1 MDEYIKKQD
10 LIDWCDETYKKQTN
24 IKGKEYV
31 NAFLQAVIICPTA
44 DVAPKSEVDLYRKQV
59 DELED
64 ELASTY
70 DKLENAKNEV
80 IQAIL
85 SLIDD
90 KIRYEVELYN
100 GFNSAR
106 PFKSL
111 CQERVNAL
119 NDLKLIINYQFRAE
133 LKNKYTEVGNNEN

>member
-1 MDEYIKKQD
+1 MARYIDAEQFR
-10 LIDWCDETYKKQTN
+10 
-24 IKGKEYV
+24 GKHEVAEVNGKLNSVILYGDIV
-31 NAFLQAVIICPTA
+31 NAPTA
-44 DVAPKSEVDLYRKQV
+44 DVAPKS
-59 DELED
+59 
-64 ELASTY
+64 
-70 DKLENAKNEV
+70 EV

-90 KIRYEVELYN
+90 KIKYEVELYN

-133 LKNKYTEVGNNEN
+133 LMKKHTEEKE